1 MQLSEVGSER
11 FVEEEGKALLH
22 FERQGHVVSLTGSN
36 PMYPAA
42 MDHISKTGIVVFLDV
57 KNEDITERLAKMKVN
72 RILGQETGNSMLDI
86 LKYRQQFYEKAYDI
100 RVVCEDKE
108 SQESIA
114 SKIVQRIHHYK
125 NTHGYV
131 STRDVSEKPQVMN
144 FSEAILKGLA
154 PDGGLFVPNGNIP
167 TFSKKQW
174 DRLVPLSYQDRS
186 LRILEN
192 WIHLGDLNPQLLGQF
207 VNRAYSSDHFDND
220 EIFPVRLLEDN
231 KHLLELF
238 HGPTSS
244 FKDAALQLMP
254 QFFLHALQKRN
265 DSSK

>member
-1 MQLSEVGSER
+1 
-11 FVEEEGKALLH
+11 
-22 FERQGHVVSLTGSN
+22 
-36 PMYPAA
+36 
-42 MDHISKTGIVVFLDV
+42 
-57 KNEDITERLAKMKVN
+57 
-72 RILGQETGNSMLDI
+72 
-86 LKYRQQFYEKAYDI
+86 
-100 RVVCEDKE
+100 
-108 SQESIA
+108 
-114 SKIVQRIHHYK
+114 
-125 NTHGYV
+125 V

-231 KHLLELF
+231 KYLLELF